1 MAQAQGGLTQLQA
14 SSAPD
19 PSDPNNVG
27 DTFDNEKA
35 VPPAPALVATKKEDF
50 GASDYAAERAK
61 IYRQQQELMQLLE
74 EKAKPNANAGWSA
87 LARGFANPNAK
98 WFYQGLAGGAENLK
112 QQQEDQDSKAIQL
125 AQMRLQVAN
134 QGLAGMKE
142 QVGINMAD
150 KLLNPPSIGAPPTSA
165 KPEQPATSGAVQPT
179 DNLRNI
185 TGKDIF
191 ALSQFAP
198 DMAKKLESAIKL
210 DTDRYKIAQN
220 GTVFDTRTGTYVDL
234 KIPGQTQSPV
244 DTRYGQFNMTPNDF
258 SNFQKADRLGQGKEY
273 LQSLFG
279 ENPESILDRKIK
291 EQLLTTQVT
300 EREKERQGR
309 IGSIITAGSQSDST
323 LMSTNII
330 KNLAESNPD
339 AFGIISKPGILNAI
353 AGLVSEGIKAGSVNI
368 GIPSIEEAIRKGNP
382 NATQDTINAAIMA
395 SQQMAQLELKY
406 AQTYLKGQGSVSN
419 NEREIVARTIPNL
432 RDPAKVIVIKSELM
446 QERAKFDKT
455 ISNSLYDF
463 ERNPENKNKNIDDFV
478 RSKEYLDNV
487 NKYDKEVGEI
497 IGRNF
502 PKPAP
507 IKTPSSAP
515 NPASPAK
522 PPPNGQRQKL
532 NPESLGREIDKII
545 GR

>member
-35 VPPAPALVATKKEDF
+35 VPPTPALVATKKEDF

-142 QVGINMAD
+142 QVGMDMAN
-150 KLLNPPSIGAPPTSA
+150 KLMNPPPPTSA
-165 KPEQPATSGAVQPT
+165 KPEQPATSGAGQPT

-210 DTDRYKIAQN
+210 DTDRFKIAQN

-234 KIPGQTQSPV
+234 KIPGQNQSPV
-244 DTRYGQFNMTPNDF
+244 DTRYGQFNMTPYDF
-258 SNFQKADRLGQGKEY
+258 SKFQEADRLGKGKEY

-309 IGSIITAGSQSDST
+309 IGSIITAGSQADST
-323 LMSTNII
+323 LMSTSII

-419 NEREIVARTIPNL
+419 NEREIVSRTIPNL

-497 IGRNF
+497 IDRNF
-502 PKPAP
+502 KKPAP
-507 IKTPSSAP
+507 ITTPSSAP
-515 NPASPAK
+515 NTASPAK
-522 PPPNGQRQKL
+522 PPLLPNGQRRKL
-532 NPESLGREIDKII
+532 HPEGLAKEIDRII

>member
-35 VPPAPALVATKKEDF
+35 VPPTPALVATKKEDF

-87 LARGFANPNAK
+87 LARGFADPNAK
-98 WFYQGLAGGAENLK
+98 WFYQGLAGGAGNLK

-142 QVGINMAD
+142 QVGMDMAN
-150 KLLNPPSIGAPPTSA
+150 KLMNPPPPTSA
-165 KPEQPATSGAVQPT
+165 KPEQPATSGAGQPT

-210 DTDRYKIAQN
+210 DTDRFKIAQN

-234 KIPGQTQSPV
+234 KIPGQNQSPV
-244 DTRYGQFNMTPNDF
+244 DTRYGQFNMTPYDF
-258 SNFQKADRLGQGKEY
+258 SKFQEADRLGKGKEY

-309 IGSIITAGSQSDST
+309 IGSIITAGSQADST

-419 NEREIVARTIPNL
+419 NEREIVSRTIPNL

-497 IGRNF
+497 IDRNF
-502 PKPAP
+502 KKPAP
-507 IKTPSSAP
+507 ITTPSSAP
-515 NPASPAK
+515 NTASPAK
-522 PPPNGQRQKL
+522 PPLLPNGQRRKL
-532 NPESLGREIDKII
+532 HPEGLAKEIDRII

>member
-35 VPPAPALVATKKEDF
+35 VPPTPALVATKKEDF

-87 LARGFANPNAK
+87 LARGFADPNAK

-112 QQQEDQDSKAIQL
+112 QQQEEQDSKAIQL

-142 QVGINMAD
+142 QVGMDMAN
-150 KLLNPPSIGAPPTSA
+150 KLMNPPPPTSA
-165 KPEQPATSGAVQPT
+165 KPEQPATSGAGQPT

-198 DMAKKLESAIKL
+198 AMAKQLEAAIKL
-210 DTDRYKIAQN
+210 DTDRFKIAQN

-234 KIPGQTQSPV
+234 KIPGQNQSPV
-244 DTRYGQFNMTPNDF
+244 DTRYGQFNMTPYDF
-258 SNFQKADRLGQGKEY
+258 SKFQEADRLGKGKEY

-309 IGSIITAGSQSDST
+309 IGSIITAGSQADST

-419 NEREIVARTIPNL
+419 NEREIVSRTIPNL

-446 QERAKFDKT
+446 QEREKFDKT

-497 IGRNF
+497 IDRNF
-502 PKPAP
+502 KKPAP
-507 IKTPSSAP
+507 ITPPSSAP

-522 PPPNGQRQKL
+522 PSPNGKRQKL
-532 NPESLGREIDKII
+532 SPNELAKRI
-545 GR
+545 GL

>member
-35 VPPAPALVATKKEDF
+35 VPPTPALVATKKEDF

-87 LARGFANPNAK
+87 LARGFADPNAK

-142 QVGINMAD
+142 QVGMDMAN
-150 KLLNPPSIGAPPTSA
+150 KLMNPPPPTSA
-165 KPEQPATSGAVQPT
+165 KPEQPATSGAGQPT

-210 DTDRYKIAQN
+210 DTDRFKIAQN

-234 KIPGQTQSPV
+234 KIPGQNQSPV
-244 DTRYGQFNMTPNDF
+244 DTRYGQFNMTPYDF
-258 SNFQKADRLGQGKEY
+258 SKFQEADRLGKGKEY

-309 IGSIITAGSQSDST
+309 IGSIITAGSQADST

-419 NEREIVARTIPNL
+419 NEREIVSRTIPNL

-497 IGRNF
+497 IDRNF
-502 PKPAP
+502 KKPAP
-507 IKTPSSAP
+507 ITTPSSAP
-515 NPASPAK
+515 NTASPAK
-522 PPPNGQRQKL
+522 PPLLPNGQRRKL
-532 NPESLGREIDKII
+532 HPEGLAKEIDRII

>member
-35 VPPAPALVATKKEDF
+35 VPPTPALVATKKEDF

-142 QVGINMAD
+142 QVGMDMAN
-150 KLLNPPSIGAPPTSA
+150 KLMNPPPPTSA
-165 KPEQPATSGAVQPT
+165 KPEQPATSGAGQPT

-210 DTDRYKIAQN
+210 DTDRFKIAQN

-234 KIPGQTQSPV
+234 KIPGQNQSPV
-244 DTRYGQFNMTPNDF
+244 DTRYGQFNMTPYDF
-258 SNFQKADRLGQGKEY
+258 SKFQEADRLGKGKEY

-309 IGSIITAGSQSDST
+309 IGSIITAGSQADST

-419 NEREIVARTIPNL
+419 NEREIVSRTIPNL

-497 IGRNF
+497 IDRNF
-502 PKPAP
+502 KKPAP
-507 IKTPSSAP
+507 ITTPSSAP
-515 NPASPAK
+515 NTASPAK
-522 PPPNGQRQKL
+522 PPLLPNGQRRKL
-532 NPESLGREIDKII
+532 HPEGLAKEIDRII

>member
-27 DTFDNEKA
+27 DTLDYEKV
-35 VPPAPALVATKKEDF
+35 VPPAPALVATKKDDF

-142 QVGINMAD
+142 QVGMDMAN
-150 KLLNPPSIGAPPTSA
+150 KLMNPPPPTSA
-165 KPEQPATSGAVQPT
+165 KPEQPATSGAGQPT

-210 DTDRYKIAQN
+210 DTDRFKIAQN

-234 KIPGQTQSPV
+234 KIPGQNQSPV
-244 DTRYGQFNMTPNDF
+244 DTRYGQFNMTPYDF
-258 SNFQKADRLGQGKEY
+258 SKFQEADRLGKGKEY

-309 IGSIITAGSQSDST
+309 IGSIITAGSQADST

-419 NEREIVARTIPNL
+419 NEREIVSRTIPNL

-497 IGRNF
+497 IDRNF
-502 PKPAP
+502 KKPAP
-507 IKTPSSAP
+507 ITTPSSAP
-515 NPASPAK
+515 NTASPAK
-522 PPPNGQRQKL
+522 PPLLPNGQRRKL
-532 NPESLGREIDKII
+532 HPEGLAKEIDRII